1 MSSKE
6 IDALLENI
14 DQLLADV
21 EQKEA
26 SRKLRRK
33 HPYTKDLIE
42 VLLPYPKGLT
52 RTVVI
57 ACLER
62 QRRENGLPIPVK
74 FEHVIQSV
82 YNHHSIDSSVFKKRG
97 APESEGLF
105 YSPQGKGSGQ
115 WAVREAEAQA
125 WLRT

>member
-6 IDALLENI
+6 IDDLLENI

-33 HPYTKDLIE
+33 HPYAKDLIE
-42 VLLPYPKGLT
+42 ILLPYPKGLT
-52 RTVVI
+52 RTMVI
-57 ACLER
+57 DCLER
-62 QRRENGLPIPVK
+62 QRRENGLPIPEK

-115 WAVREAEAQA
+115 WAVREAVAQA